1 MRDLYVL
8 ATPSTFHCSLTL
20 EVSDGGGIPLTVML
34 TLLFAGIPADR
45 YSGDCDR
52 W

>member
-1 MRDLYVL
+1 MHDLYVL

-20 EVSDGGGIPLTVML
+20 EVSAGGGVPLTVML
-34 TLLFAGIPADR
+34 IFCFAGIPANR